1 MEPNKEMIREVLR
14 RASEPYYQHSPYFNR
29 SDNLP
34 SWQWRF
40 LLAASSYKGR
50 VAMGANR
57 IGKSEQGAYE
67 AALAVTGQH
76 PLREFPPNG
85 IGWIIG
91 LDNPMI
97 RDIDRPIFEK
107 FLPSRFKTKFYK
119 QDNLWHC
126 KGDNREWKI
135 VFKSTEKGPDKFQ
148 GAQIDFAWY
157 DEEPKKTEI
166 FNEVETRLIDRS
178 GVWWL
183 TATPVRGTKWL
194 KDLSERPDVYSTFA
208 GMRDNPYLPI
218 DEVEALAKRLP
229 DDERMVRIEGA
240 YIIFGGRPVFDRGML
255 MELMEKAKVYKSDAG
270 ILKVA

>member
-1 MEPNKEMIREVLR
+1 
-14 RASEPYYQHSPYFNR
+14 
-29 SDNLP
+29 
-34 SWQWRF
+34 
-40 LLAASSYKGR
+40 
-50 VAMGANR
+50 MGANR

-135 VFKSTEKGPDKFQ
+135 VFKSTEMGPDKFQ

-157 DEEPKKTEI
+157 AEEPKKTEI

-178 GVWWL
+178 GIWWL